1 MPKSAPSAATRTACT
16 VCLKND
22 LPMQPNSM
30 AATTSASQHSIG
42 MDPQH
47 PGEHRASELSCAR
60 SHGREVE
67 PQRRAQQARLAV
79 WLPALV
85 LDPDL
90 QRGRHVRNDAVL
102 APQLLLPAGARTSG
116 RRTLHADPGSR
127 ANSAAVLGA
136 RFCLPPAGGAL
147 SAACPPVGRGRP
159 PLLLPYGLASATD
172 CAAARARA
180 ASMPSTHAGVHAGSR
195 GQGLPP
201 RALTSSL
208 QADLRPAACAAAT
221 TARQRSRSCRLRAR
235 QAGCAHG
242 TSAAGAPLPAAA
254 QPAAPESSR
263 HGYTFHNPV
272 TYASVHQQCVSAV
285 LYHPS

>member
-1 MPKSAPSAATRTACT
+1 
-16 VCLKND
+16 
-22 LPMQPNSM
+22 MQPNSM

-102 APQLLLPAGARTSG
+102 APQLLLPAGARPSG

-201 RALTSSL
+201 RRSPPACRRTCGPPR
-208 QADLRPAACAAAT
+208 APRPPPRASAPAAAACARGRPG
-221 TARQRSRSCRLRAR
+221 ARTEPAR
-235 QAGCAHG
+235 QARRCPPRHSRQHLSHRDMGILFTTLSPTLAY
-242 TSAAGAPLPAAA
+242 TSNA
-254 QPAAPESSR
+254 
-263 HGYTFHNPV
+263 
-272 TYASVHQQCVSAV
+272 
-285 LYHPS
+285 